1 MPETISKVDNRQII
15 GGIFANREDADK
27 AVQEL
32 REKGVSDQ
40 NIQVVVLLDDKQTG
54 RAYTDA
60 LVGRGVAESQALFYD
75 RAVREGKVLVAVHNV
90 TEPAVVID
98 VLDNNGAQ
106 HNPDGSRNMRD
117 DVAGLT
123 VGAAAGAIAGAVAG
137 TAVAGPLGGAV
148 GAAAGAVVGGG
159 AGAAAG
165 KAAEHRK

>member
-15 GGIFANREDADK
+15 GGVFAKREDADN
-27 AVQEL
+27 AVQDL
-32 REKGVSDQ
+32 REEGVADS
-40 NIQVVVLLDDKQTG
+40 NIQVVVLLDDKQTD

-60 LVGRGVAESQALFYD
+60 LVGRGVTESQALFYD
-75 RAVREGKVLVAVHNV
+75 RAVREGKILVAVHNV
-90 TEPAVVID
+90 TEPGPVID
-98 VLDNNGAQ
+98 ALDNNGAQ

-123 VGAAAGAIAGAVAG
+123 VGAAAGAVAGAVAG

-148 GAAAGAVVGGG
+148 GAAAGAIVGGG

-165 KAAEHRK
+165 KAAEHSK

>member
-1 MPETISKVDNRQII
+1 MPETIKKTDNRQII
-15 GGIFANREDADK
+15 GGIFSKREDADA
-27 AVQEL
+27 AVQQL
-32 REKGVSDQ
+32 RELSIPDQ
-40 NIQVVVLLDDKQTG
+40 DIQVVVVLDDKQTD

-60 LVGRGVAESQALFYD
+60 LVGRGVSESQALFYD
-75 RAVREGKVLVAVHNV
+75 RAVRDGKILVAVHNV
-90 TEPAVVID
+90 TEPARVID

-117 DVAGLT
+117 DVAGMT
-123 VGAAAGAIAGAVAG
+123 VGAAAGAVAGAVAG
-137 TAVAGPLGGAV
+137 TAVAGPIGGAV

>member
-1 MPETISKVDNRQII
+1 MPETINKTDNRQII
-15 GGIFANREDADK
+15 GGVFSKREDADK

-40 NIQVVVLLDDKQTG
+40 NIQVVVLLDGKQTD

-60 LVGRGVAESQALFYD
+60 LVGRGISESQALFYD
-75 RAVREGKVLVAVHNV
+75 RAVREGQVLVAVHNV
-90 TEPAVVID
+90 TEPGPVID
-98 VLDNNGAQ
+98 ILDNNGAQ

-123 VGAAAGAIAGAVAG
+123 VGAAAGAIAGGVAG

-148 GAAAGAVVGGG
+148 GAAAGAVIGGG

>member
-1 MPETISKVDNRQII
+1 MPETISKTGNRQII
-15 GGIFANREDADK
+15 GGIFDNRNDADK
-27 AVQEL
+27 AVQDL

-40 NIQVVVLLDDKQTG
+40 NIQVVVLLDDKQTD

-60 LVGRGVAESQALFYD
+60 LVGRGVSESQALFYD
-75 RAVREGKVLVAVHNV
+75 RAVREGKILVAVHNV
-90 TEPAVVID
+90 TEPGPVID

-123 VGAAAGAIAGAVAG
+123 VGAAAGAVAGAVAG

-148 GAAAGAVVGGG
+148 GAAAGAVIGGG